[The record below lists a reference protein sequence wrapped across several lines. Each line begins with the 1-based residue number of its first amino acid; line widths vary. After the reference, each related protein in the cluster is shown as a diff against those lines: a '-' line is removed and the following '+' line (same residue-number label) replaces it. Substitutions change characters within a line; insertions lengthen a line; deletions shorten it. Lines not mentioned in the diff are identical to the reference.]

1 MRLDRLKLLMRKIV
15 KYKNLTAKKGDFKNT
30 MIKTLAKSIREYKKS
45 SILAPIIIAGEVL
58 IECIIPL
65 VTAALVRKIETQESI
80 AGLVPYGIA
89 LILLAAA
96 SLSCGALAGHFA
108 AIAACGFAK
117 NLRHDMYASIQGYS
131 FANMDKFSTAGLVTR
146 LTTDVT
152 YVQMAYMMIIRTAIR
167 SPLMLIIALTMA
179 IITSPKMS
187 LAFAVIVPVLAIG
200 LIFITKSAYPIFK
213 AVFKKYDKLNESVQE
228 NVSGMRVV
236 KAYVRE
242 DYEKKKFSKASDDVC
257 RDFTRAEKILALNS
271 PLMQFCFNALMLSV
285 CFFGSQLIIKS
296 RGLDLD
302 IAGYST
308 LLTYGAQILM
318 SLMMLS
324 MIIVMLVMSIESAGR
339 IVEVLKEESNIKNP
353 ECPITE
359 VRDGSIL
366 FDKVS
371 FSYSKTAHKKALSDI
386 NLFIASG
393 ETVGVIGGTGCGKT
407 SFIQLISRLYDVS
420 EGAVK
425 VGGIDV
431 RDYDIETLRNQ
442 VSVVLQKNVLFSG
455 TIKENLRW
463 GDANASDEDMERI
476 CKLAQ
481 ADEFIK
487 SFPDGYDT
495 YITQGGT
502 NVSGG
507 QKQRL
512 CIARALLKKP
522 KILILDDSTSAVDTK
537 TDALIRKAFAE
548 EIPDTTKII
557 IAQRVSSV
565 EHADKIIVLDGG
577 KIESVGSHEEL
588 LKISPIYK
596 DIYESQT
603 KGAKNDEE

>member
-1 MRLDRLKLLMRKIV
+1 
-15 KYKNLTAKKGDFKNT
+15 
-30 MIKTLAKSIREYKKS
+30 MIKTLAKSIREYKKA
-45 SILAPIIIAGEVL
+45 SILTPIIIAGEVIFECTIPFVTMRL
-58 IECIIPL
+58 IKLMQEHETTPL
-65 VTAALVRKIETQESI
+65 DIREVLKF
-80 AGLVPYGIA
+80 G
-89 LILLAAA
+89 LILLLLAGA
-96 SLSCGALAGHFA
+96 SLACGALAGHFA
-108 AIAACGFAK
+108 AVASCGFAK
-117 NLRHDMYASIQGYS
+117 NLRHDMYSSIQNYS
-131 FANMDKFSTAGLVTR
+131 FANMDKFSTPGLVTR
-146 LTTDVT
+146 MTTDVQ
-152 YVQMAYMMIIRTAIR
+152 YVQMAFMMIIRTAIR
-167 SPLMLIIALTMA
+167 SPLMLVVALTLA
-179 IITSPKMS
+179 FVTSPKMS
-187 LAFAVIVPVLAIG
+187 IAFAVIVPILAIG
-200 LIFITKSAYPIFK
+200 LILIFKSAHPIFK
-213 AVFKKYDKLNESVQE
+213 RVFKKYDKLNESVQE

-242 DYEKKKFSKASDDVC
+242 DYEKEKFARASDNVSK
-257 RDFTRAEKILALNS
+257 DFIKAEKILALNN

-285 CFFGSQLIIKS
+285 CCVGPWLIIRS
-296 RGLDLD
+296 NELDLD
-302 IAGYST
+302 IAGFSG

-324 MIIVMLVMSIESAGR
+324 MIIVMIVMSVESANR
-339 IVEVLKEESNIKNP
+339 ICEVLREHPQIKNP

-359 VRDGSIL
+359 VTDGSIL

-371 FSYSKTAHKKALSDI
+371 FSYSEKAEKRSLSDI

-393 ETVGVIGGTGCGKT
+393 ETVGIIGGTGSGKT
-407 SFIQLISRLYDVS
+407 SLIQLISRLYDVS
-420 EGAVK
+420 EGSVK

-431 RDYDIETLRNQ
+431 RDYDVETLRNQ

-463 GDANASDEDMERI
+463 GDADASDEDIVRV
-476 CKLAQ
+476 CRLAQ

-487 SFPDGYDT
+487 TFPDGYDT
-495 YITQGGT
+495 FITQGGT

-565 EHADKIIVLDGG
+565 EHADKIIVLEGG
-577 KIESVGSHEEL
+577 RIESVGDHDEL

-596 DIYESQT
+596 EIYESQT
-603 KGAKNDEE
+603 KGAESDEN